1 MFLRFLAADL
11 FLAMSLRLLFG
22 TLIGGC
28 HLRTEAARL
37 FLETPLGALLF
48 LQLALLC
55 SLFTLGGFLAAA
67 ALGAQGI
74 DDQLKLAAAQVFAAV
89 RAAYAALKIP
99 RDWADSANGQL
110 GTLRMRA
117 NNALGGE
124 LLSTYFNCGQGIT
137 GPNADQWR
145 LQLAIVTFVQPAGDG
160 KSRLGTGV
168 AAEAQDMSGVST
180 APAMC
185 GSSGLLEARILKE
198 VRARLGAP

>member
-1 MFLRFLAADL
+1 MKGTRGWPMRRTAWARPSACTLAGV
-11 FLAMSLRLLFG
+11 LL
-22 TLIGGC
+22 I
-28 HLRTEAARL
+28 A
-37 FLETPLGALLF
+37 
-48 LQLALLC
+48 
-55 SLFTLGGFLAAA
+55 LAAA
-67 ALGAQGI
+67 TAQAQPPRPHVKFRVYPTEVFL
-74 DDQLKLAAAQVFAAV
+74 DTLVSSRDTVAAPAAQVFAAV

-99 RDWADSANGQL
+99 RDLADSANGQL

-117 NNALGGE
+117 SNALGGE

-145 LQLAIVTFVQPAGDG
+145 LQLAVVTFVQPAGEG
-160 KSRLGTGV
+160 RSRLGTGV

-198 VRARLGAP
+198 VRARLAAP